1 MPASNSTMTDELLRE
16 ARGGD
21 DLARQ
26 RLLARHR
33 PRLLRMVAVHLD
45 RRLAARVDPSDV
57 VQEALTEADRSLDD
71 YLRRPNVPFYPWL
84 RRFAWERLL
93 EAHRHH
99 LRAKRRSVT
108 REEPADLQLPGRSA
122 ARLADR
128 LLSSGASPIHR
139 LILSELRQ
147 RVRAALDRLP
157 PRDREILVLR
167 YLEQLTTA
175 EIASVLRLAEG
186 AVRTRHVRALDRLR
200 RLLDDDHP
208 EVPR

>member
-1 MPASNSTMTDELLRE
+1 MAASNSTVTDDLLRE

-33 PRLLRMVAVHLD
+33 PRLLRMVSVHLD

-57 VQEALTEADRSLDD
+57 VQEALAEADGSLDE
-71 YLRRPNVPFYPWL
+71 YLRSPEVPFYPWL

-93 EAHRHH
+93 DAHRHH

-108 REEPADLQLPGRSA
+108 REEPPDLQLPEGSA
-122 ARLADR
+122 LRLADR

-139 LILSELRQ
+139 LIVSELRQ
-147 RVRAALDRLP
+147 RIRAALDRLP

-175 EIASVLRLAEG
+175 EIAAVLGLGEG

-200 RLLDDDHP
+200 RWLDDDPP
-208 EVPR
+208 EASR